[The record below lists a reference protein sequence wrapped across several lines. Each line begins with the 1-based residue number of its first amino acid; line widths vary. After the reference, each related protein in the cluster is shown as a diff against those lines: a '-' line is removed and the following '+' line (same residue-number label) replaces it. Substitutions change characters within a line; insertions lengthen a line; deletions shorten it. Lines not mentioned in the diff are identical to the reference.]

1 MIEVFGGKYTRT
13 GLVLMVL
20 EADDIPYRLHELDI
34 RGGAFRTLEF
44 LELNPAGFVP
54 VLRTD

>member
-20 EADDIPYRLHELDI
+20 EMGEIPYRLHELDM
-34 RGGAFRTLEF
+34 RDVPFAR
-44 LELNPAGFVP
+44 LNF
-54 VLRTD
+54 